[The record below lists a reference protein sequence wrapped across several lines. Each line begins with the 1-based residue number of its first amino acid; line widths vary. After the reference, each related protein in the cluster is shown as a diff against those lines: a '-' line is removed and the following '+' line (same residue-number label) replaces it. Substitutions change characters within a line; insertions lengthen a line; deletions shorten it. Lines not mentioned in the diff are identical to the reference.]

1 MNIFSNAVTAPENI
15 TTITNNTLL
24 FLILLLLAWLY
35 R

>member
-15 TTITNNTLL
+15 STNTNITM
-24 FLILLLLAWLY
+24 LLLLLLLMAVY

>member
-15 TTITNNTLL
+15 STNTNITM
-24 FLILLLLAWLY
+24 LLLMTVY